1 MRVRRP
7 SRARRDQ
14 VIEVFLSVRQTKVGE
29 FETRTVPVLHKMD
42 RVASCYRSYALR
54 LR

>member
-1 MRVRRP
+1 MGVRRP

-29 FETRTVPVLHKMD
+29 FETRTGPVLDKMD

>member
-1 MRVRRP
+1 MGVRRP

-29 FETRTVPVLHKMD
+29 FETRKVPVLDKMD
-42 RVASCYRSYALR
+42 LVASCYWSYVLR